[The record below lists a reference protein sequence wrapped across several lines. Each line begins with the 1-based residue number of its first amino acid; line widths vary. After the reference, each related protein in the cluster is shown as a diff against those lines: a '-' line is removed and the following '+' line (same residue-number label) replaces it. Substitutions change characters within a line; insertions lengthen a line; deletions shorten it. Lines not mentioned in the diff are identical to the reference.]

1 MSSNIVIRK
10 YFGINVVRDDLLPG
24 GTKSVL
30 MPEIIDPGK
39 TYVYA
44 SPVFGGF
51 QIALAAYCGQRA
63 VIFCAKR
70 GKKHE
75 NTLEVL
81 KYGGKV
87 VEVPNGFLSVVEARA
102 REYAEKTGAVKLDFG
117 AKNPTNIGII
127 RDRVKQAIQV
137 LGSEPEEIWCAIGS
151 GTLVSAI
158 LEATTTARI
167 KGVEVGQKCGI
178 KHERLQVIVYPK
190 SFDKPSAFDAPFKSM
205 KNYDLKAFE
214 YCVKYK
220 KSKNVLFWNVL

>member
-1 MSSNIVIRK
+1 MKNDIVIRK
-10 YFGINVVRDDLLPG
+10 YFGINVVRDDFLKG

-30 MPEIIDPGK
+30 MPEIIEPNK

-44 SPVFGGF
+44 SPVYGGF
-51 QIALAAYCGQRA
+51 QIALSAYCGPRA

-70 GKKHE
+70 GTKHE

-102 REYAEKTGAVKLDFG
+102 REYAEKTGAVKLVFG
-117 AKNPTNIGII
+117 ARNPKNIGII
-127 RDRVKQAIQV
+127 RDRIKRSIEI
-137 LGSEPEEIWCAIGS
+137 LGKEPDEIWCAIGS
-151 GTLVSAI
+151 GTLVSAM
-158 LEATTTARI
+158 LEATTTAKI
-167 KGVEVGQKCGI
+167 HGVQVGQTCDI
-178 KHERLQVIVYPK
+178 KHPRLKIYVYPK
-190 SFDKPSAFDAPFKSM
+190 SFDKPSRFDAPFKST

-214 YCVKYK
+214 FCVKNK